1 MANYPSILRE
11 DNHMDSAGKIK
22 VIQII
27 ARMNVGGPAVI
38 VADLMRGLD
47 GKVFEQKL
55 ITGYC
60 ADNEADYLE
69 AVATD
74 VKATRIA
81 GLGRSIS
88 PMADARAFLSLVAMI
103 KREKPD
109 VIHTHTAKAGVL
121 GRLAAILAGGN
132 ALKVH
137 TFHGHL
143 LHGYFA
149 GWKVRLVIAIEKSLA
164 SRTDILIAVGTQVK
178 EDLIAA
184 GIGKREQYK
193 VFFPGLPTPATI
205 DKDVARNELGL
216 DREGIYCTF
225 VGRLTQIKRP
235 DRLLDVVAACVGRDL
250 DIHFLVAGEGELFEE
265 SKARALREDLPI
277 TFLGWRND
285 IDQLFAASDIA
296 ILTSDNEG
304 IPLTLIQAAFAGIPI
319 VAPRVGSIADIVV
332 DGETGFLTSTQ
343 AGAMASAIS
352 ALVTDEDLRYELG
365 SVGRAHAEKYFS
377 LGKSLADHASLYE
390 ISQNR

>member
-1 MANYPSILRE
+1 ME
-11 DNHMDSAGKIK
+11 SAEKIK
-22 VIQII
+22 VLQII

-47 GKVFEQKL
+47 SSRFEQKL

-69 AVATD
+69 TVATD
-74 VKATRIA
+74 VKATRIG

-88 PMADARAFLSLVAMI
+88 PMADARAFLKLIALI
-103 KREKPD
+103 RRENPD

-121 GRLAAILAGGN
+121 GRLAAILAGSK

-149 GWKVRLVIAIEKSLA
+149 GWKIKLVIAIEKFLA
-164 SRTDILIAVGTQVK
+164 SRTDILIAVGNQVR
-178 EDLIAA
+178 EDLLEV
-184 GIGKREQYK
+184 GIGESKQYK
-193 VFFPGLPTPATI
+193 VFYPGLPAPADI
-205 DKDVARNELGL
+205 ARDDARKEIGL
-216 DREGIYCTF
+216 DLNTIYCTF

-235 DRLLDVVAACVGRDL
+235 DRLLDVVAACQSRGL
-250 DIHFLVAGEGELFEE
+250 ELQFLIAGEGELFET
-265 SKARALREDLPI
+265 SKARALDEKLPV
-277 TFLGWRND
+277 TFLGWRSD

-319 VAPRVGSIADIVV
+319 VAPRVGSIADIVI

-352 ALVTDEDLRYELG
+352 ALVTDQDLRDELG

-377 LGKSLADHASLYE
+377 LEKSLADHASLYE
-390 ISQNR
+390 ISQSR

>member
-1 MANYPSILRE
+1 MA
-11 DNHMDSAGKIK
+11 MK
-22 VIQII
+22 VLQII

-47 GKVFEQKL
+47 SSRFEQKL

-69 AVATD
+69 TVATD
-74 VKATRIA
+74 VQATRIG

-88 PMADARAFLSLVAMI
+88 PMADARAFLKLIALI
-103 KREKPD
+103 RRENPD

-121 GRLAAILAGGN
+121 GRLAAILAGSK

-149 GWKVRLVIAIEKSLA
+149 GWKIKLVITIEKYLA
-164 SRTDILIAVGTQVK
+164 ARTDILIAVGNQVK
-178 EDLIAA
+178 EDLLAA
-184 GIGKREQYK
+184 GIGERDQYK
-193 VFFPGLPTPATI
+193 VFFPGLPTPTDFDRDSVRQAI
-205 DKDVARNELGL
+205 GL
-216 DREGIYCTF
+216 DLEAIYCTF

-235 DRLLDVVAACVGRDL
+235 DRLLDVVAACQARGL
-250 DIHFLVAGEGELFEE
+250 KLQFLVAGEGELFES
-265 SKARALREDLPI
+265 SKARAVEEKLPI
-277 TFLGWRND
+277 TFLGWRSD

-319 VAPRVGSIADIVV
+319 VAPRVGSIADIVI
-332 DGETGFLTSTQ
+332 DGETGFLTSSQ
-343 AGAMASAIS
+343 AGAMASALS
-352 ALVTDEDLRYELG
+352 ALVTDEDLREELG
-365 SVGRAHAEKYFS
+365 SVGRAHAEKYFT
-377 LGKSLADHASLYE
+377 LEKSLEDHASLYE
-390 ISQNR
+390 ISQSR